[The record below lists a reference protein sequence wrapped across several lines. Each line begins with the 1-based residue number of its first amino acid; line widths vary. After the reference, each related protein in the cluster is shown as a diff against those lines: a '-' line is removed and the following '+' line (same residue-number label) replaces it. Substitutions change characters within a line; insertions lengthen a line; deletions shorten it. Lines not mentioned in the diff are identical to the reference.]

1 MEDYLSGIVDPGLD
15 AHLSSCG
22 HCRAALENARLAG
35 ALVREAWEPAEDVGR
50 EFLPGVMARI
60 AEELERRA
68 SPAAFWNPLEF
79 LATRLSLT
87 AAVLLL
93 ALSVY
98 WAGFTSGRNL
108 APAAQSEVIAVWVDS
123 TAPPTDPIG
132 REEVLLSLA
141 ENNE

>member
-1 MEDYLSGIVDPGLD
+1 MEDYLSGIADPKLA
-15 AHLSSCG
+15 AHLSSCER
-22 HCRAALENARLAG
+22 CRAALENARLAG
-35 ALVREAWEPAEDVGR
+35 ALVREAWEPAAEAGR
-50 EFLPGVMARI
+50 GFLTGVMARI
-60 AEELERRA
+60 GEELERRA

-108 APAAQSEVIAVWVDS
+108 APAAQSESIAAWVDS
-123 TAPPTDPIG
+123 TAPPTEPVG
-132 REEVLLSLA
+132 KEEVLLSLA

>member
-1 MEDYLSGIVDPGLD
+1 MEDYLSGIVDPELA

-22 HCRAALENARLAG
+22 RCRAALETARLAG
-35 ALVREAWEPAEDVGR
+35 ALVREAWEPAEEVGR
-50 EFLPGVMARI
+50 GFLTGVMARI
-60 AEELERRA
+60 GEELERRA
-68 SPAAFWNPLEF
+68 SPAAFWNPLES

-108 APAAQSEVIAVWVDS
+108 APTAQSESISAWVDS
-123 TAPPTDPIG
+123 TAPPTEPVG
-132 REEVLLSLA
+132 KEEVLLSLA

>member
-1 MEDYLSGIVDPGLD
+1 MEDYLSGIVDPELD

-22 HCRAALENARLAG
+22 HCQAALENARLAG
-35 ALVREAWEPAEDVGR
+35 AFVREVWEPAEDVGR
-50 EFLPGVMARI
+50 GFLPGVMARI
-60 AEELERRA
+60 GEELERRA

-79 LATRLSLT
+79 LATRLSFT

-108 APAAQSEVIAVWVDS
+108 APPAQSEVIAVWVDS